1 MTHEYKAGER
11 VALREAGESER
22 GDPFY
27 ITGPAVISFSGGRTS
42 AYMLYRILQAH
53 GGALPDDVVVLF
65 ANTGREMPATLQF
78 VRDVATNFGVH
89 VRWLEYR
96 YEPGRPHYEEVGHN
110 SASTHGE
117 PFAAYLSAKPTLPN
131 PVQRSCTQELKIR
144 TIKRWVRAI
153 RKWDHWSNVIGLRAD
168 EMRRVERT
176 KRPTKDRWTVATPL
190 ADAGITLADVRAFW
204 KAQPFDLRL
213 AGPWEGTCDGCFL
226 KSRASIMRMHRDH
239 PDQMKWWAK
248 MEAVKR
254 GVAGPGRTFRKDRE
268 PYAELARIVEQTPML
283 IPDETMIEGGKGCE
297 MYCGV

>member
-11 VALREAGESER
+11 VAGQVVGESER

-53 GGALPDDVVVLF
+53 GGALPDNVVVVF
-65 ANTGREMPATLQF
+65 ANTGREMPATLDF
-78 VRDVATNFGVH
+78 VRDCGAAWNVPIV
-89 VRWLEYR
+89 WLEYR
-96 YEPGRPHYEEVGHN
+96 WKPGGPWAEVVSHN
-110 SASTHGE
+110 SASRDGT
-117 PFAAYLSAKPTLPN
+117 PFEMKLMAGSALPN

-153 RKWDHWSNVIGLRAD
+153 LKWNHWSNVIGLRAD

-176 KRPTKDRWTVATPL
+176 KQPTKDRWTVATPL

-213 AGPWEGTCDGCFL
+213 AGPWEGNCDGCFL
-226 KSRASIMRMHRDH
+226 KSRAAIMRMHRDH

-254 GVAGPGRTFRKDRE
+254 GVAGQGRTFRKDRE

-283 IPDETMIEGGKGCE
+283 IPDETMIEGGEGCE